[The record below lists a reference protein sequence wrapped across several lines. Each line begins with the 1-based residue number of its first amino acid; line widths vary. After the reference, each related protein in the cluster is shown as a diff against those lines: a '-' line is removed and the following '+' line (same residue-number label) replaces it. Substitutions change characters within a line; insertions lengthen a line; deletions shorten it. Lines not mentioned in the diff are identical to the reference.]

1 VWASKE
7 SEREGRARVGR
18 RERGVWSVFI
28 ERGRGEVAGERE
40 RRPGF
45 FKTPLMAAASM
56 GREWGGEK
64 RPLEA
69 PLLERANGRGVARA
83 RGGCG
88 AAWARGATATRRPG
102 HGAGRVARCPLAAR
116 LGEGRREG
124 PGGPR
129 V

>member
-1 VWASKE
+1 V
-7 SEREGRARVGR
+7 RE
-18 RERGVWSVFI
+18 
-28 ERGRGEVAGERE
+28 GRGEVTGERE

-45 FKTPLMAAASM
+45 FKTSLMAAASM

-64 RPLEA
+64 RLLEA
-69 PLLERANGRGVARA
+69 PLLEGANGRGAARA
-83 RGGCG
+83 RG
-88 AAWARGATATRRPG
+88 ATSARWPG
-102 HGAGRVARCPLAAR
+102 HGAGRAARCPLVAR